1 MSRVPGAR
9 RRTGGPSRP
18 RPAFQ
23 GIVWP
28 VVTEAGPAGLR
39 QVLKQLDY
47 SQSFSAAQLLEGQ
60 LAQLQRLLQ
69 HARATV
75 PHYARSLAGLDPE
88 RLDWAAFSQL
98 PFLGRAELQG
108 RYEALRS
115 RALPPSHGPAKEGQS
130 SGSTGRP
137 VRFLRTA
144 ASQFFWNTLTIREH
158 LWQRRDFSGKLCAIR
173 VRVEERSVPDWGRP
187 VSLLF
192 RTGPAAMLDVRT
204 DTARQLEWLQRED
217 PSYLLTHASN
227 LGALAE
233 QSLRRGIRLPRLRQA
248 RTYSEA
254 LRPGLRETVR
264 AAWGVE
270 IADTYSCEEA
280 GYIALQC
287 PQHEHYHVQAESLV
301 VEVVDADGRPCT
313 PGETGEVVLTTLHN
327 FALPLIRYR
336 LGDYAEVGAPCDC
349 GRGLPVLRR
358 IHGRQRNM
366 LHTPDGREL
375 WPSLP
380 SALWLDVA
388 PVEQFQIIQ
397 KSIGQLE
404 INYVMAR
411 EMTPE
416 ERSRL
421 AAALARRLGYPFDFD
436 WQRRDRLE
444 RSAGG
449 KFEDF
454 ISLVTPGPVSPPA
467 PE

>member
-1 MSRVPGAR
+1 MPHPPKPR
-9 RRTGGPSRP
+9 RAAGGTAPSRA
-18 RPAFQ
+18 AFP

-28 VVTEAGPAGLR
+28 AVSDASPAGLR
-39 QVLKQLDY
+39 DVLKQLHS
-47 SQSFSAAQLLEGQ
+47 SQGLSAEQLRDCQ
-60 LAQLQRLLQ
+60 LRQLQRLLQ
-69 HARATV
+69 HALTTV
-75 PHYARSLAGLDPE
+75 PHYARTCTGLDPR
-88 RLDWAAFSQL
+88 RLDWNTFARL
-98 PFLGRAELQG
+98 PLLGRAELQAS
-108 RYEALRS
+108 YTALRS
-115 RALPPSHGPAKEGQS
+115 RALPAGHGPATEGQS

-144 ASQFFWNTLTIREH
+144 ASQFFWSALTIREH
-158 LWQRRDFSGKLCAIR
+158 LWQQRDFSGKLAAIR
-173 VRVEERSVPDWGRP
+173 VRVEERSLPNWGRP
-187 VSLLF
+187 VALLF
-192 RTGPAAMLDVRT
+192 QTGPAATLDVRT

-217 PSYLLTHASN
+217 PHYLLTHASN

-248 RTYSEA
+248 RTFSEA
-254 LRPGLRETVR
+254 LRPALRDTVR

-270 IADTYSCEEA
+270 TADTYSCEEA

-287 PQHEHYHVQAESLV
+287 PRHEHYHVQAENLV
-301 VEVVDADGRPCT
+301 VEVLDPEGRPCA

-366 LHTPDGREL
+366 LRTPDGREL

-380 SALWLDVA
+380 SSLWLDVV
-388 PVEQFQIIQ
+388 PLEQFQVIQ

-411 EMTPE
+411 DLTPDE
-416 ERSRL
+416 QSRL
-421 AAALARRLGYPFDFD
+421 ATALTARLGYPFDFD
-436 WQRRDRLE
+436 WQRRERLE
-444 RSAGG
+444 RTAGG

-454 ISLVTPGPVSPPA
+454 ISLVPA
-467 PE
+467 R